1 MRIHLSIENENQ
13 KPIILPINY
22 NHFLQAVIYNNI
34 SQELSAFLHKKGFL
48 YGKRTFKLFTFSR
61 IFGEYEIKQDRI
73 YFNNSINLYISSPIE
88 RFIKELANTFL
99 KKGFL
104 FLGKNKLK
112 IINLSFPQEPEI
124 SSKIK
129 IKMLSPVTVYSTLT
143 SLSGNKKTYYYSPF
157 EIEFSK
163 LIDAN
168 AKKKAYILQ
177 KRVIKSGMKVK
188 PLKVKEVIVKYKDTI
203 VKGWMGYFMM
213 NGPKILLKTVYE
225 TGLGSKNSQGF
236 GMFEVIGND

>member
-1 MRIHLSIENENQ
+1 MGIFLEDEKQ

-22 NHFLQAVIYNNI
+22 NHLLQAAIYNNI
-34 SQELSAFLHKKGFL
+34 SQELSVFLHEKGFL

-61 IFGEYEIKQDRI
+61 IFGNYEIKQDKI
-73 YFNNSINLYISSPIE
+73 YFNNGINIYISSPIE

-129 IKMLSPVTVYSTLT
+129 IKMFSPVTVYSTLI
-143 SLSGNKKTYYYSPF
+143 SPNGNKKTYYYSPY
-157 EIEFSK
+157 EVEFSK
-163 LIDAN
+163 LIDEN
-168 AKKKAYILQ
+168 AKKKVYILQ
-177 KRVIKSGMKVK
+177 KRIIKSAMNIR
-188 PLKVKEVIVKYKDTI
+188 PIKVKEVIVKYKDTI
-203 VKGWMGYFMM
+203 VKGWIGSFMV
-213 NGPKILLKTVYE
+213 NGPKILLKMVYE

-236 GMFEVIGND
+236 GMFEVIKND